1 MATALSAGE
10 AAYIAGGA
18 AAGVRGDGRA
28 RLDLRPVELA
38 TGVAP
43 QCYGSARARVGGT
56 EVVVGVLAEAGPP
69 PAGRPGEG
77 ALHFAVAVSPVAGP
91 ALRGRAG
98 EELAAELA
106 RALERAYHA
115 PPGDG
120 EGGGDAAAAAAA
132 AAAAPLDLRQLS
144 LVAGKAAWALTV
156 DALVLSADGAVLD
169 ALSLAVK
176 AALADTEL
184 PTAAAAAP
192 GAGGDDAGGDA
203 DDFELSEETAALDA
217 ACAPL
222 YLSLAALG
230 GVAVADPAAAEE
242 AAAAALA
249 AVAVDPEGGVRALAT
264 RGRAPLEAAALA
276 GMVGEAQ
283 ALAPAAH
290 AALARFLAGRPHGD
304 GADGMALG

>member
-28 RLDLRPVELA
+28 RLDLRPAELA

-56 EVVVGVLAEAGPP
+56 EVVVGVLAETGPP
-69 PAGRPGEG
+69 PAGRPSEG

-91 ALRGRAG
+91 ALHGRAG

-115 PPGDG
+115 PPGGG
-120 EGGGDAAAAAAA
+120 EGGGGDAAAAAAA

-156 DALVLSADGAVLD
+156 DVLVLSADGAVLD

-217 ACAPL
+217 ARAPL

-249 AVAVDPEGGVRALAT
+249 AVAVDPEGGVRALTT

-290 AALARFLAGRPHGD
+290 AALARFLAGRPRG
-304 GADGMALG
+304 DGMALG